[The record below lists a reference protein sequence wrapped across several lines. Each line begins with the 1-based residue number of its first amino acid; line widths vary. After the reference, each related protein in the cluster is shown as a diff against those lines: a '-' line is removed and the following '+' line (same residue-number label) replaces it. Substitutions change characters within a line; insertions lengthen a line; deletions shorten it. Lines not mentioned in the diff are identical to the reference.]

1 MLARTKEICLKN
13 GEAQDLTAEAGEDGE
28 LAACPG
34 SAGGMQCVPLALPSC
49 ASAFGEFWS
58 IVGLLT
64 SEKTAEPLAA
74 EHVVG
79 DNKPE

>member
-13 GEAQDLTAEAGEDGE
+13 GEAQGLTAEAGKDGE

-34 SAGGMQCVPLALPSC
+34 SAGGTRRVLPALPSRT
-49 ASAFGEFWS
+49 SAFGELWS

-64 SEKTAEPLAA
+64 SEKPAEPLAA